1 MKTNWDLTHLY
12 RTQEEWNKDYK
23 LLSNKIEDFNSIKFE
38 VNAESIMLILNRI
51 SELEMLIERLYCYQ
65 KRMIDLDIEN
75 IDAKDKANEAL
86 ELYSKIINIHTKF
99 EKFICSNTNEVL
111 KLLSD
116 RRLEHYNRYIRL
128 IIRRNEH
135 ISGDNDSF
143 KNLSKIR
150 NSYRNILEQLKFKN
164 IIDKDLEIELTNA
177 NYSTLM
183 KNEDESIRKQA
194 YENYSKGYADLEDQI
209 LDCFIK
215 KYREDINLANTE
227 NYDSML
233 NKKMFN
239 LELPDSIINDL
250 INTTNNHLDI
260 SKEYIELKKQLLN
273 INKLNIYDSGL
284 SVCKIPDIKITLEE
298 AYDLVVQSLKILG
311 EDYIKEVE
319 EIFNDGWID
328 IFPKERKNRMSFTS
342 ISYLGSYILTNF
354 KEDLVSTRTLAHEIG
369 HRINSK
375 YSSKKNNILNFE
387 FSMFLTEIASKVNE
401 MLFNNYILEKY
412 DDIEVKKYVLN
423 DVICSLHNSIF
434 GQMMLTEFEN
444 EVVKIIENNE
454 ELDSNIIIDIYLNI
468 STKYNDGIEKNDCLK
483 YGWLKIQ
490 HFIMQDSYYLFQY
503 TIGTSLALNISSRIL
518 NKEEGFIEKYKK
530 FLSVGNS
537 VSIIDALKIID
548 INILNSSY
556 MEYAYNTLE
565 QYIKTLKRIYNI

>member
-1 MKTNWDLTHLY
+1 
-12 RTQEEWNKDYK
+12 
-23 LLSNKIEDFNSIKFE
+23 
-38 VNAESIMLILNRI
+38 
-51 SELEMLIERLYCYQ
+51 
-65 KRMIDLDIEN
+65 
-75 IDAKDKANEAL
+75 
-86 ELYSKIINIHTKF
+86 
-99 EKFICSNTNEVL
+99 
-111 KLLSD
+111 
-116 RRLEHYNRYIRL
+116 
-128 IIRRNEH
+128 
-135 ISGDNDSF
+135 
-143 KNLSKIR
+143 
-150 NSYRNILEQLKFKN
+150 
-164 IIDKDLEIELTNA
+164 
-177 NYSTLM
+177 
-183 KNEDESIRKQA
+183 
-194 YENYSKGYADLEDQI
+194 
-209 LDCFIK
+209 
-215 KYREDINLANTE
+215 
-227 NYDSML
+227 
-233 NKKMFN
+233 
-239 LELPDSIINDL
+239 
-250 INTTNNHLDI
+250 
-260 SKEYIELKKQLLN
+260 
-273 INKLNIYDSGL
+273 
-284 SVCKIPDIKITLEE
+284 
-298 AYDLVVQSLKILG
+298 
-311 EDYIKEVE
+311 
-319 EIFNDGWID
+319 
-328 IFPKERKNRMSFTS
+328 MSFTS

-375 YSSKKNNILNFE
+375 YSSKNNNILNFE

-454 ELDSNIIIDIYLNI
+454 ELDSNIINDIYLNI
-468 STKYNDGIEKNDCLK
+468 STKYNDGIEKNDYLK

-518 NKEEGFIEKYKK
+518 NKEDGFIEKYKK

-565 QYIKTLKRIYNI
+565 KYIKTLKEIYNI